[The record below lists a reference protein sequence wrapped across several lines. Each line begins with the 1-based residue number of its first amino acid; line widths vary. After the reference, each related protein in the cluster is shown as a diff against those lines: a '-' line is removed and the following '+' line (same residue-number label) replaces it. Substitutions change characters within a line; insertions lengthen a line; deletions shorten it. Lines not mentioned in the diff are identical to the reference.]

1 MIKTVLNFLKHKLPL
16 FNTEV
21 RFISLFGTMLSE
33 LIKPIKV
40 NVYISELPI

>member
-21 RFISLFGTMLSE
+21 
-33 LIKPIKV
+33 IKPIKV